1 MQGISGHS
9 VPVYLLDPD
18 VPENSEWDRKPTSVL
33 YGGDSRYRPGQEVV
47 LGVGGVR
54 MLSDGVVRCYPCHVI
69 PISFRI
75 LRLCHGTG
83 PGFECISGGSD
94 AAKLLAVPFHTR

>member
-1 MQGISGHS
+1 
-9 VPVYLLDPD
+9 
-18 VPENSEWDRKPTSVL
+18 
-33 YGGDSRYRPGQEVV
+33 
-47 LGVGGVR
+47 